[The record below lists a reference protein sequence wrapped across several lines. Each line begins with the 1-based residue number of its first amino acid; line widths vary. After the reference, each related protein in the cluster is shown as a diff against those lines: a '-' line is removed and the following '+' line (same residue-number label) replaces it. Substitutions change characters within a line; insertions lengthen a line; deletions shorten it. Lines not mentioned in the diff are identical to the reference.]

1 MSRNSI
7 IILSTAMLLATTA
20 TGAFAAG
27 HASTPAVHA
36 PTSSVPVNATAHVSG
51 ISPTTPNQNGSCTN
65 CVLGRRTVIGLP
77 SGSGYVPAPQNTMF
91 NSSAW
96 NHGSPQGDY
105 NGSGGFSGEIGPR

>member
-7 IILSTAMLLATTA
+7 ILLSTAMLLATTS

-27 HASTPAVHA
+27 HAPTPTFQA

-51 ISPTTPNQNGSCTN
+51 ISPINPNQNGSCTN
-65 CVLGRRTVIGLP
+65 CVGGRRTVIGQP
-77 SGSGYVPAPQNTMF
+77 SGAYNPSPQNTMF

-105 NGSGGFSGEIGPR
+105 NGSGGFSGVIGPR

>member
-7 IILSTAMLLATTA
+7 ILLSTAMLLATTS

-27 HASTPAVHA
+27 HAIPAFEA
-36 PTSSVPVNATAHVSG
+36 PTSSVPATAHV
-51 ISPTTPNQNGSCTN
+51 IRPTTTNQNGSCTN
-65 CVLGRRTVIGLP
+65 CVLGRRTVIGQP
-77 SGSGYVPAPQNTMF
+77 SGAYNPSPQNTMF

-105 NGSGGFSGEIGPR
+105 NGSGGFSGVIGPR